1 MGKRLGRERAAR
13 LAPRMRMK
21 EKEPRILELSDVLA
35 KIQAFLDEEAKQSR
49 SSWEAL
55 PRASELV
62 QLSDTRRSVL
72 PAAVAVTQFYLL
84 RHPDAHSQIIESL
97 PPDMFIVC

>member
-1 MGKRLGRERAAR
+1 MEKRLGKACAIRFTAR
-13 LAPRMRMK
+13 MQMK

-55 PRASELV
+55 PGASELV
-62 QLSDTRRSVL
+62 QLSDTRKNAL
-72 PAAVAVTQFYLL
+72 PAAVGVTQFYLT
-84 RHPDAHSQIIESL
+84 RHPAAQSQIIESL
-97 PPDMFIVC
+97 PPDMFIIC